1 MSYTLMDEVHPPR
14 KGHELRCAL
23 GYTEIYKK
31 RISLQGRVQFPTG
44 GKARGP

>member
-1 MSYTLMDEVHPPR
+1 MDEVHPPR

-44 GKARGP
+44 GKVREP